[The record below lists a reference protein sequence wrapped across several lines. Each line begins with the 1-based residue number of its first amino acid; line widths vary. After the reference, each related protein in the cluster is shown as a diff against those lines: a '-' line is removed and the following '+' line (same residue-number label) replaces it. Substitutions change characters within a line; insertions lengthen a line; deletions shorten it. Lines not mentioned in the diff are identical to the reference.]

1 MRAHHKLST
10 GFRMFSFLALG
21 LLLLTALGC
30 TGNERLVAHPG
41 TNGTVDPPKRS
52 DYLNNLLAKA
62 AALQKMDPN
71 ADYVLGPE
79 DLLEI
84 EVYQADDFKR
94 TVRVSGQG
102 FITMPLIGQVQA
114 KGLTTTQ
121 LEKRLARSLAKYLQ
135 DPQVSIYIKE
145 YKSQRIGVM
154 GAVAHPQIYNVTGQ
168 KYLVDMLFMAGM
180 TAVVTNGTGGAGNVC
195 YVFRPTQG
203 QTDGPAKT
211 ETIVID
217 LIELFD
223 KGNRMLNIPV
233 FGGDIINVPKAG
245 VVFVDGAVT
254 RPGVFSMT
262 NSTTLVQVIAMAGGL
277 KFEAE
282 RSQIQILRATGN
294 GEREIIVADYEA
306 AKTDDKYML
315 KDNDIVLVPRN
326 GMKTFAK
333 AFFLIFRGGVS
344 FGDTASQT
352 VSVGQPWTVMEPQ

>member
-1 MRAHHKLST
+1 
-10 GFRMFSFLALG
+10 MFSLLALG

-30 TGNERLVAHPG
+30 TGNQQLVAHPG

-102 FITMPLIGQVQA
+102 FITMPLVGQVQA

-121 LEKRLARSLAKYLQ
+121 LEKQLGQRLAKYLQ

-168 KYLVDMLFMAGM
+168 KYLIDMLFMAGM
-180 TAVVTNGTGGAGNVC
+180 TTVDDKRRRGRRKCLLHFQAGTGPDGWSGANRDDRD
-195 YVFRPTQG
+195 RPDRVSRERQ
-203 QTDGPAKT
+203 QDV
-211 ETIVID
+211 EY
-217 LIELFD
+217 
-223 KGNRMLNIPV
+223 
-233 FGGDIINVPKAG
+233 
-245 VVFVDGAVT
+245 
-254 RPGVFSMT
+254 PG
-262 NSTTLVQVIAMAGGL
+262 
-277 KFEAE
+277 
-282 RSQIQILRATGN
+282 LR
-294 GEREIIVADYEA
+294 R
-306 AKTDDKYML
+306 
-315 KDNDIVLVPRN
+315 RHH
-326 GMKTFAK
+326 
-333 AFFLIFRGGVS
+333 
-344 FGDTASQT
+344 
-352 VSVGQPWTVMEPQ
+352 